1 MYFNLFTPVRTL
13 SYPDRQ
19 AEHLPTSI
27 TGLSG
32 AWDEHFSQLAAAL
45 QPGHL
50 TTNNQHSPVNFKEN
64 CLHHFCPLLMSF
76 SLHFWLN

>member
-45 QPGHL
+45 QPRPSPPQ
-50 TTNNQHSPVNFKEN
+50 TTNILQSILKKIV
-64 CLHHFCPLLMSF
+64 
-76 SLHFWLN
+76 

>member
-32 AWDEHFSQLAAAL
+32 AWDEHFSQPAAACSSSS
-45 QPGHL
+45 HK
-50 TTNNQHSPVNFKEN
+50 HSPVDFKEN
-64 CLHHFCPLLMSF
+64 IFCCCAELQKKCVGI
-76 SLHFWLN
+76 